1 MSPGGNGEG
10 IAAQIIGVL
19 VNARQISRPL
29 GNKVKFRCGNFSSSS
44 FSDDYST
51 ESQAQIK
58 NPCSSGFPEVSI
70 NTGSPDYQPRSGKLK
85 SIVFHEFLHLTGR
98 AHIEDQVDST
108 YMCQYA
114 CFSDSLPLPEGS
126 NLSESQV
133 RDQAQRYCDGQD
145 GQNSWDETY
154 AETLGAVSVA
164 SGAGGTVLAEQ
175 LAMRPTKKRIN
186 RVYEALKKVGGDHLR
201 RTLIGNPLMVLPW
214 LGVGSTETEV
224 MQIIYSIWV
233 EDDPNAADIVQRDPD
248 ISSIGIITEQ
258 QFLLTREALVQVN
271 SNDFEERLLA
281 YRKLTQLENQI
292 AERILLLP
300 DNTSDLKREAML
312 NALRAYQ
319 SIKFSGCVRDRR
331 AARSRNKIRVQRA
344 CVEEE

>member
-1 MSPGGNGEG
+1 
-10 IAAQIIGVL
+10 
-19 VNARQISRPL
+19 
-29 GNKVKFRCGNFSSSS
+29 
-44 FSDDYST
+44 
-51 ESQAQIK
+51 
-58 NPCSSGFPEVSI
+58 
-70 NTGSPDYQPRSGKLK
+70 
-85 SIVFHEFLHLTGR
+85 
-98 AHIEDQVDST
+98 
-108 YMCQYA
+108 
-114 CFSDSLPLPEGS
+114 
-126 NLSESQV
+126 
-133 RDQAQRYCDGQD
+133 
-145 GQNSWDETY
+145 
-154 AETLGAVSVA
+154 
-164 SGAGGTVLAEQ
+164 
-175 LAMRPTKKRIN
+175 
-186 RVYEALKKVGGDHLR
+186 
-201 RTLIGNPLMVLPW
+201 MVLPW